1 MEENMV
7 ATVSTRGDF
16 KDGARQP
23 LVRDPDHIRLGII
36 GMTPGNGHPYSW
48 SAIFNKYDRKA
59 MTEECPFKGI
69 PLYLNKEDYD
79 SIGIP
84 GANVQC
90 VYCNNRADAE
100 HVSRLSLIPKVVDR
114 PENMI
119 GKIDAVIIATDI
131 GSEHVER
138 AKPFLD
144 AGLPIFIDKPL
155 CDNLKDLAFFRKAVA
170 DGAKLCS
177 SSSMRYCKEFVPFQ
191 NGHVREVGI
200 LRLLSINMSK
210 YWETY
215 GIHALEAIYP
225 IAGPGFVSVR
235 NTGDDKR
242 NIVHLKHQNDFDV
255 IISCI
260 SDLFFDPT
268 ITIAGSQGMLQ
279 IRTSDSY
286 SGFRTQLVS
295 FINYLRTGVRPFP
308 FAETDELMQLVIA
321 GIESKKRGGTEVFL
335 SEFK

>member
-1 MEENMV
+1 MKEESMKTIS
-7 ATVSTRGDF
+7 AGVSIKGEM
-16 KDGARQP
+16 RQP

-100 HVSRLSLIPKVVDR
+100 HVSRLSLIPEVVDK
-114 PENMI
+114 PEDMI

-131 GSEHVER
+131 GSEHVGR

-155 CDNLKDLAFFRKAVA
+155 CDNLKDLAFFRKAVE

-177 SSSMRYCKEFVPFQ
+177 SSSMRYCKEFIPFH
-191 NGHVREVGI
+191 NGHVREVGT

-210 YWETY
+210 DWETY

-242 NIVHLKHQNDFDV
+242 NIVHLKHQKGFDV
-255 IISCI
+255 LISCI

-268 ITIAGSQGMLQ
+268 ITITGSQGVLH
-279 IRTSDSY
+279 ISSTDSY

-295 FINYLRTGVRPFP
+295 FIEYLRTGERPFP

-321 GIESKKRGGTEVFL
+321 GIESKKRGGAEVFL
-335 SEFK
+335 TEFK

>member
-1 MEENMV
+1 MG
-7 ATVSTRGDF
+7 R
-16 KDGARQP
+16 P
-23 LVRDPDHIRLGII
+23 LVRDPDDIRLGII

-59 MTEECPFKGI
+59 MTEECPYKGI

-84 GANVQC
+84 GAKMRC
-90 VYCNNRADAE
+90 VYCNDRKDAE
-100 HVSRLSLIPKVVDR
+100 HVARLSLIPEVVDR
-114 PENMI
+114 PEEMI

-131 GSEHVER
+131 GGEHVER

-155 CDNLKDLAFFRKAVA
+155 CDNLADLNFFRAAVA
-170 DGAKLCS
+170 GGAKLCS
-177 SSSMRYCKEFVPFQ
+177 SSSMRYCKEFIPFQ
-191 NGHVREVGI
+191 NGHIREVGT
-200 LRLLSINMSK
+200 LRLITINMAK

-242 NIVHLKHQNDFDV
+242 NIVHLKHRNDFDV
-255 IISCI
+255 VIGCI
-260 SDLFFDPT
+260 SDLIFDPT
-268 ITIAGSQGMLQ
+268 ITIGGTQGVLQ
-279 IRTSDSY
+279 IRTADSY
-286 SGFRTQLVS
+286 SGFQTQLVK
-295 FINYLRTGVRPFP
+295 FVEYLRTGERPFP

-321 GIESKKRGGTEVFL
+321 GIESKKRGGAEVFL